1 MQPIIAL
8 ASEALLHLT
17 EQEGGP
23 ICILRAAI
31 TAIRQR
37 SEDARTV
44 IYFGTSAVAVNE
56 DFAFVLTY
64 FTTGIAPSTRPAA
77 HAKRS

>member
-1 MQPIIAL
+1 VQPIAF
-8 ASEALLHLT
+8 AAEALMHLT

-23 ICILRAAI
+23 ICILRSAI

-37 SEDARTV
+37 PEDVRTV
-44 IYFGTSAVAVNE
+44 IYFSSNAVAVRE

-64 FTTGIAPSTRPAA
+64 FTTGIAPLTRPAA
-77 HAKRS
+77 HAKR

>member
-8 ASEALLHLT
+8 TAEALLHLT

-23 ICILRAAI
+23 FCILRAAI

-37 SEDARTV
+37 PEDARTV